1 MSPDQ
6 NPFRRLSHMGTGRTV
21 LCGLG
26 WSMASKQRAE
36 TSRPSSRWRKINRRG
51 PRDPAAA
58 AAAAAASEVKREGE
72 ELEGGI
78 AA

>member
-21 LCGLG
+21 LCGLD
-26 WSMASKQRAE
+26 WSTASKQRAE

-51 PRDPAAA
+51 PRDPP
-58 AAAAAASEVKREGE
+58 AAAAASEGKRERE
-72 ELEGGI
+72 ELGGGI